1 MPGDSVSVPE
11 VMIMADSALLRAFVY
26 GRVQGTF
33 FRAYVSRRAIEL
45 GVTGYVRNLPDGA
58 VEVEAEGQRNRLEK
72 LVGYLNV
79 GSPASK
85 VEKIVTS
92 WSEYTGKYADFKIR
106 Y

>member
-1 MPGDSVSVPE
+1 MAKYLLLVKVQPLEEGGYLAICPDIQGCHAEGETVAHEPGPSRDHTERMLARFE
-11 VMIMADSALLRAFVY
+11 V
-26 GRVQGTF
+26 
-33 FRAYVSRRAIEL
+33 
-45 GVTGYVRNLPDGA
+45 N

-92 WSEYTGKYADFKIR
+92 WSEYTGKYGDFKIR